1 MPAPPRK
8 TKENGFVIVVVLC
21 MVMLLT
27 ILVVGFNQR
36 ARIALKEA
44 GQTEKSARTLNCARA
59 GLNLA
64 IALIRDNNDPAAS
77 GPLPRLSATD
87 LEFDLEDGTCRLNL
101 TAESG
106 KFNVN
111 LLKDKDG
118 RLNRTKIDQMLR
130 LIDRINQTHTDGTQ
144 IGYGLVPAIIDWI
157 DTDSHVTTLPFVKG
171 ENRGAESDYYQTRD
185 TPYRCKNA
193 PIDVTEELLL
203 IKAITP
209 EIFERIRHYVT
220 AYGDGKI
227 NINVAPAHVI
237 ESLSED
243 MNPVLARI
251 IIERRQ
257 FRPFESIT
265 ELRNIAG
272 MTERIYQDIAG
283 TVAVSAAEPYYRVI
297 CQANVADVSRKITA
311 ILRKNSKAG
320 TIDVVW
326 YTET

>member
-1 MPAPPRK
+1 MPVPPRK

-36 ARIALKEA
+36 ARIALKDA
-44 GQTEKSARTLNCARA
+44 DRMEKSARTLNCARA

-64 IALIRDNNDPAAS
+64 IAMIRDNNDPAAS
-77 GPLPRLSATD
+77 GSLRNLSATD
-87 LEFDLEDGTCRLNL
+87 LEFDVEDGTCRLNL

-111 LLKDKDG
+111 LLRDKDG

-130 LIDRINQTHTDGTQ
+130 LIDRINQTQTDGTQ

-157 DTDSHVTTLPFVKG
+157 DTDSHVTTLPFIKG
-171 ENRGAESDYYQTRD
+171 ENRGAESDYYQTLD
-185 TPYRCKNA
+185 TPYRCKNT
-193 PIDVTEELLL
+193 PIDATEELLL

-227 NINVAPAHVI
+227 NINVAPARVI

-272 MTERIYQDIAG
+272 MTESIYQDIAG
-283 TVAVSAAEPYYRVI
+283 TAVVRAAQPYYRVI